1 MLVSYGL
8 FYDPNF
14 EYEGSGNN
22 KYQGVLYAPG
32 EPKPQA
38 YAFQE
43 YAGGSGSLTLMMD
56 KGVIAGNENFG
67 DDEPLPKRYGELTYA
82 ELLTRTKSLYEDYK
96 KGNG

>member
-1 MLVSYGL
+1 MCIR
-8 FYDPNF
+8 DR
-14 EYEGSGNN
+14 
-22 KYQGVLYAPG
+22 
-32 EPKPQA
+32 
-38 YAFQE
+38 
-43 YAGGSGSLTLMMD
+43 MMD

>member
-1 MLVSYGL
+1 MRFRSMR
-8 FYDPNF
+8 
-14 EYEGSGNN
+14 
-22 KYQGVLYAPG
+22 A
-32 EPKPQA
+32 
-38 YAFQE
+38 
-43 YAGGSGSLTLMMD
+43 GSGSLTLMMD